1 MTLSKL
7 FHGSVYISLADM
19 YDDRNASTMISI
31 GDICRVPRLKG
42 HENVSIDEGSINEK
56 RRINCGRG
64 SEKCGILFVKFPFI
78 FFGARS
84 KLMGAWD
91 TGTPL
96 TSFNATLTTTT
107 LIGPHLAMHYDD
119 FSRVSR

>member
-1 MTLSKL
+1 
-7 FHGSVYISLADM
+7 
-19 YDDRNASTMISI
+19 MISI
-31 GDICRVPRLKG
+31 SDICRGPRLKG
-42 HENVSIDEGSINEK
+42 HRENASIGEGSINEK

-64 SEKCGILFVKFPFI
+64 GEKRGILLVKFPFI
-78 FFGARS
+78 FFGVRS

-107 LIGPHLAMHYDD
+107 LIGPHLAMHYD